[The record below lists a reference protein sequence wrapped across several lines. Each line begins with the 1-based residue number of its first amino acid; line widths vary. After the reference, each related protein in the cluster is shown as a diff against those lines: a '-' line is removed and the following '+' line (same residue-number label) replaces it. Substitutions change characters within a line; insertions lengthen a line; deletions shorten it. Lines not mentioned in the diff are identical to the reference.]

1 MSPRGGPSDEFKV
14 GTGGGGGGG
23 WGGLYGYSVTRLR
36 GPWMSS
42 R

>member
-14 GTGGGGGGG
+14 GTGGGGGG
-23 WGGLYGYSVTRLR
+23 LYGYSVTRLR